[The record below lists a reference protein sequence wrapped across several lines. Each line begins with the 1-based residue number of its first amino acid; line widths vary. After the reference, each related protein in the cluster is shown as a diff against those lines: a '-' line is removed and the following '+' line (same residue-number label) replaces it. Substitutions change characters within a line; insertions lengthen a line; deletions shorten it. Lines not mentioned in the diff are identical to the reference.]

1 MLENKFKKNGKIY
14 FDVDEIPKRN
24 ALALQTLT
32 EVINCYNENS
42 AQDEAF
48 NQRRNEA
55 VDDLKEIC
63 FNTYGAAANVYIFG
77 SCINGFGTK
86 TSDVDCFVMSN
97 FDLSRKNSYYNPL
110 LNSMKRKV
118 SPFKLTNF
126 VRRGN
131 HPILTVKHKR
141 NGMDL
146 DITFSSNYDPR
157 QDVLENSALLN
168 AYAQKNVKVAS
179 VGRFIKYVLSKEPSL
194 GSAKVGGLSS
204 YAHIIMFIYFLLHGR
219 HKISHVLVRP
229 PYINKEEVIGASEAE
244 IFLDFLRFYA
254 CELESSAYAIDIRDF
269 DVKKIKSIPKSDPSI
284 FTLEDPIIEKNLG
297 KSMSAKRVYELKL
310 FYYHLLCTLSNH
322 KMNESQLMAFI
333 NELGEQGLSQ
343 RQAPKLHPLCDP
355 DKENAKPPR
364 DRKRQ
369 NRPRDKGASS
379 AITGENLNQVSD
391 AAPLDPAVESSHTSM
406 QATGK
411 NDTSKKNRRKNKFKK
426 AETPVP
432 RGHGQEAVIVPE
444 GEVFLQNDP
453 YLLED
458 MMKEIEMPE
467 KETLPT
473 PKSRPKKQMVNIKSE
488 TAKLAKAMLGESRR
502 LETKEDWNVV
512 CYLGSDVAGD
522 SRCLVAVPL
531 LATLG
536 FAVPAIQVG
545 NNVSLEKL
553 KCIPGFNPE
562 LKLEDMNSMLEK
574 VGCFAGYSQDL
585 NLVESKMSTILK
597 SVETL
602 KSNQLDLA
610 RQFSLLAACGIKHC
624 FGDVGCVGKGRGDPA
639 FQRAR
644 DITNIT
650 KSLDIKCRVHVSDA
664 TVPYSR
670 MMGFPL
676 EVRDVVNVLGGEGS
690 SDIVDTISLQCAHLL
705 QMTGKVESIKDGQNM
720 ALDVLASGQ
729 ALSKFLEML
738 EAQGVSRDTTDKL
751 RERKFEDVLPAAPH
765 QTKIEAK
772 FPGIVR
778 DIRLDLLERFV
789 ANNLGGYGNGGQGVE
804 IAVEIGSNVKVGSCL
819 AVVHHSKETLTPKQK
834 NMIHN
839 TIFDIE
845 KIFFNRVLDSFR
857 NDEPEKKGK
866 KRNSKSGSK
875 NEAEKDKV
883 EVKEEEKDGISCTFS
898 TESVPKDYV
907 VVVNTENGDDQ
918 RTVIEKKE

>member
-343 RQAPKLHPLCDP
+343 RQAPKLHPLC
-355 DKENAKPPR
+355 A
-364 DRKRQ
+364 
-369 NRPRDKGASS
+369 
-379 AITGENLNQVSD
+379 
-391 AAPLDPAVESSHTSM
+391 
-406 QATGK
+406 
-411 NDTSKKNRRKNKFKK
+411 
-426 AETPVP
+426 
-432 RGHGQEAVIVPE
+432 
-444 GEVFLQNDP
+444 
-453 YLLED
+453 
-458 MMKEIEMPE
+458 
-467 KETLPT
+467 
-473 PKSRPKKQMVNIKSE
+473 E

-772 FPGIVR
+772 FPGRQTGIVR